1 MRGMHGAGRRRARR
15 PASSP
20 VQSAVVGIFSAL
32 ARGCSHRVDATP
44 SPRRRARA
52 RAAAWCQHPLRRGLL
67 REGIG
72 APEHQ
77 GAMTSLP
84 VRLQTV
90 AAALSFA
97 LSPVPVVAAS
107 SCTSY
112 ADTDFQC
119 SSGSAPD
126 CDIFQIVN
134 VPSATACCAA
144 CAVNATCWAAAYN
157 LEKTCYF
164 KGKGALPTHR
174 DATQG
179 CSCKGKPPA
188 APPAPPNLCAAG
200 ATAGYSASVIARSVG
215 PEAGSSLISKANGT
229 SDLEFNCE
237 PSTLRCLLCV
247 GVRE

>member
-1 MRGMHGAGRRRARR
+1 MQAEARGARHQVLQ
-15 PASSP
+15 S
-20 VQSAVVGIFSAL
+20 SAVVGIFAVHSL
-32 ARGCSHRVDATP
+32 ADARIADDSPP
-44 SPRRRARA
+44 SARA
-52 RAAAWCQHPLRRGLL
+52 RCWCQHPLRRGLL

-144 CAVNATCWAAAYN
+144 CAANATCWAAAYN

-188 APPAPPNLCAAG
+188 APPAPPDLCAAG

-237 PSTLRCLLCV
+237 PSTLRCLLRV